1 LEELLSVCSAEAMV
15 FLVSIGYEGNSCA
28 FVSHGEARRWSKFCG
43 GRSNDMS
50 ERVRPVLGV
59 KEGLDSARGSLSFR
73 PFRIIATFLV
83 KAGTKSPFPE
93 SGVFQVLRTVY
104 EMSIDSVDDLDLL
117 VLYGSRCK
125 VYFAVI

>member
-1 LEELLSVCSAEAMV
+1 MA

-28 FVSHGEARRWSKFCG
+28 FVFHGEARRWSKFCG

-50 ERVRPVLGV
+50 ERVRPVVDV

-83 KAGTKSPFPE
+83 KADTVTISRIWRVSSSE
-93 SGVFQVLRTVY
+93 NSLRDVDRRSSSFGSLG
-104 EMSIDSVDDLDLL
+104 SICFSL
-117 VLYGSRCK
+117 
-125 VYFAVI
+125 